1 MRRVQLRTA
10 MACVAVVALG
20 GVAAGCGSSDSKSD
34 SSGGSGGNEDFK
46 IGAGLALTG
55 GFAGFDQPALTGIK
69 LGIKEV
75 NAKGGLLG
83 KHKIVLD
90 VKDVRSDP
98 GQAVINTKALLQD
111 DPSVLIAACM
121 TDAAIPQGRLAQAA
135 KVPTFSSCATSTTL
149 TTSVGNFMF
158 GNFPPDTFEAAA
170 AAQYAASKGFKSAFL
185 ISSAESSYTANV
197 PKAFKAAFTATGG
210 KVAGE
215 ANFTFNQQDF
225 SPIVTK
231 IKNMNPQPDVVETA
245 MFEPAF
251 PAFMKQLRAAGV
263 KVPVIGAA
271 GIDTPSVAGGGKEMN
286 GIVFPT
292 LGFAEDGNAQAEFD
306 KKVEAAA
313 GKESVTGYATRG
325 YDLISTIEAAV
336 TNAKSTDPEKIR
348 DAIAKLKDVQGVSTT
363 TTYDYPGATGLP
375 LINPT
380 YMVTVQDGK
389 KELLDKVELDPSD
402 VPDLDK

>member
-1 MRRVQLRTA
+1 MRRVQMRAT

-20 GVAAGCGSSDSKSD
+20 GIAAGCGSSDSDSG
-34 SSGGSGGNEDFK
+34 SSGGSSGNEDFH

-69 LGIKEV
+69 LGVKEV

-98 GQAVINTKALLQD
+98 GQAVINTKALLQAE
-111 DPSVLIAACM
+111 PSVLIAACM
-121 TDAAIPQGRLAQAA
+121 TDAAIPQGRLAQAD
-135 KVPTFSSCATSTTL
+135 KVPTFSTCATSTTL

-158 GNFPPDTFEAAA
+158 GNFPTDTFEAAA
-170 AAQYAASKGFKSAFL
+170 AARHASGEGYKTAFL

-197 PKAFKAAFTATGG
+197 PKAFKAAFTAEGG
-210 KVAGE
+210 KVVGE
-215 ANFTFNQQDF
+215 SNFTFNQQDF

-231 IKNMNPQPDVVETA
+231 IKNMSPQPDVVETA

-271 GIDTPSVAGGGKEMN
+271 GIDTPSVVGGGKEME

-292 LGFAEDGNAQAEFD
+292 LGFAEDGNPQAEFD
-306 KKVEAAA
+306 KKVEATA

-325 YDLISTIEAAV
+325 YDLITTIQAAV
-336 TNAKSTDPEKIR
+336 ESAKSTEPEKIR
-348 DAIAKLKDVQGVSTT
+348 DAIAKLKDVQGISTT
-363 TTYDYPGATGLP
+363 TTYDYPGANGLP
-375 LINPT
+375 LINPS
-380 YMVTVQDGK
+380 YMVMVKGGK
-389 KELLDKVELDPSD
+389 KELIDKVELEASD
-402 VPDLDK
+402 VPGMGE